1 MGVVLKKKKKKPCPI
16 VLSNFYQLTYLTKF
30 RIQPQIPWES
40 QPIWYTRLHSLG
52 SLTWLEWD
60 NTGFFFWAFS
70 PIFQFLLPNTQHDR
84 SMILS
89 IFCIFSLLSRQYCKS
104 TPTLPPILFLWL
116 HLKHEGLLP
125 LPVIWFNI
133 SVLMMLI
140 YCL

>member
-1 MGVVLKKKKKKPCPI
+1 MGVVLKKKKKSHVILFWVTFISLLTSLILEYNPKFPENLSWFHTQSYI
-16 VLSNFYQLTYLTKF
+16 V
-30 RIQPQIPWES
+30 RIFN
-40 QPIWYTRLHSLG
+40 
-52 SLTWLEWD
+52 TWLEWD
-60 NTGFFFWAFS
+60 NTFFFSAFS

-84 SMILS
+84 SMILG

-104 TPTLPPILFLWL
+104 TPILPPIFLLWL

-133 SVLMMLI
+133 SVLMILI